1 MLQARLVDPPHY
13 GRNKRLRL
21 PGQLRFVDELIGKG
35 RYMTNT
41 DFSLAPKVASSQTST
56 PRFGAHQIT
65 DRPASAARKRVGTM
79 STTGQTRGTSNDTH
93 QHGAPARSIG
103 AIVYDPL
110 RWGLAT
116 KPRRYTLAGVTMVA
130 LVTLIL

>member
-1 MLQARLVDPPHY
+1 MLQARLVDPPHN

-21 PGQLRFVDELIGKG
+21 PDQLRFVDELIGKG

-41 DFSLAPKVASSQTST
+41 DFSLAPKVAPSQTST

-103 AIVYDPL
+103 AMVSDPL
-110 RWGLAT
+110 RWGVAT
-116 KPRRYTLAGVTMVA
+116 KPRSFALAGVAMVA
-130 LVTLIL
+130 LLTLIL

>member
-93 QHGAPARSIG
+93 QHGVPARSIG

-116 KPRRYTLAGVTMVA
+116 NPRRYTLAGVTMVT
-130 LVTLIL
+130 LITLIL